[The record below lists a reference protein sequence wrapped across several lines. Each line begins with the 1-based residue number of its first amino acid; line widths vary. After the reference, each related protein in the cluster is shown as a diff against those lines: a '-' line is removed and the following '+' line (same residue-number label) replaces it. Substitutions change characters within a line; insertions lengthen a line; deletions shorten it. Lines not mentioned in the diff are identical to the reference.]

1 MVVGVGVIR
10 CETHGTEAETSTAPS
25 MQTFVIVEGTVAEVS
40 KIGHGM

>member
-25 MQTFVIVEGTVAEVS
+25 TQTFVIIEGTVAEVS
-40 KIGHGM
+40 KIGRSI